1 MHKPVPPWSGAFSS
15 CGCLTL
21 TRAISGQ
28 YTDAVD
34 IYNSATGTW
43 STARLS
49 GARADL
55 GAASVGNLAIF
66 AGGREHTADFRDNF
80 LDVVDIYNSATGT
93 WSTARLSASRMMLS
107 GVSAGN
113 TVIFAG
119 GVGAGGFLAA
129 DVGIAADLYNTAT
142 GTWSTAELSAARF
155 FVAATSFGNLAIFA
169 GGENHPPSNVVDIY
183 NSATGTWSTAQL
195 SVGRK
200 YLAAASAGNLAII
213 AGGFTGAFSH

>member
-1 MHKPVPPWSGAFSS
+1 MT
-15 CGCLTL
+15 GCLTL
-21 TRAISGQ
+21 TRAISGR

-34 IYNSATGTW
+34 IYNITTGTW

-66 AGGREHTADFRDNF
+66 AGGREQTADFQDNMV
-80 LDVVDIYNSATGT
+80 DVVDIYNSATGT
-93 WSTARLSASRMMLS
+93 WSTARLSASRMWLS

-113 TVIFAG
+113 AVVFAG

-129 DVGIAADLYNTAT
+129 DVGIAADLYNSAT

-155 FVAATSFGNLAIFA
+155 IVAATSLGHLAIFA
-169 GGENHPPSNVVDIY
+169 GGEHPYTPSNAVDIY